1 MILGQTFL
9 EVPPPLAV
17 KTTSCQLTFSLADV
31 LFEDALGPNDNIGE
45 SSNLNSSIDFLI
57 TLIPEFPRDFGIELK
72 HRSISGNDRIEGGF
86 ELPLMEGGFFIV
98 VTISEL
104 LDDFAV
110 ICLCYAHEIRL
121 FLIIWIE
128 F

>member
-1 MILGQTFL
+1 
-9 EVPPPLAV
+9 
-17 KTTSCQLTFSLADV
+17 
-31 LFEDALGPNDNIGE
+31 
-45 SSNLNSSIDFLI
+45 
-57 TLIPEFPRDFGIELK
+57 
-72 HRSISGNDRIEGGF
+72 
-86 ELPLMEGGFFIV
+86 MEGRFFIV